1 MNNSI
6 KIVINN
12 KEETI
17 LNEKVCDKSEISNK
31 KEDFSEIKDEL
42 KNIAFFNDNFELKNY
57 IDSGSESKVFQII
70 NKKQKKD
77 YILKYI
83 INKKKTK
90 KNDELYISKK
100 LKNKNIIG
108 LYGYIP
114 IKENNSESFIM
125 EYAKYGNLR
134 NFQIKVLKRP
144 YLSESMLL
152 FFFYQILNGLVYCH
166 RCKIAHMD
174 IKPQNIVIDDFLNA
188 KLIDFSIS
196 LNYSDKKPNDTIKLP
211 FKGTNFYMSSEIINS
226 NTISY
231 KNLNKVDAYA
241 LGVTLYNLA
250 FGIFPY
256 NLEYGDEQNFKLI
269 NEKINGDL
277 KIDNKDNLSPF
288 FIDFVTKLLEKDI
301 NKRMSIYEA
310 IQHPWIKAAKILF
323 DEKDNTY
330 NVYSFFINLMT
341 DNIKNFNDYIKKD
354 N

>member
-1 MNNSI
+1 
-6 KIVINN
+6 
-12 KEETI
+12 
-17 LNEKVCDKSEISNK
+17 
-31 KEDFSEIKDEL
+31 
-42 KNIAFFNDNFELKNY
+42 
-57 IDSGSESKVFQII
+57 
-70 NKKQKKD
+70 
-77 YILKYI
+77 LKYI

-90 KNDELYISKK
+90 KNDELYISTK

-134 NFQIKVLKRP
+134 NFQIKVFKRP

-310 IQHPWIKAAKILF
+310 IQHPWIKGAKILF